1 MDETAEHTG
10 RGRALQPLRHR
21 SFRLLWFGQLTSQVG
36 DWIAFVALTSLVW
49 DLTQS
54 GRWVAAL
61 RATHAVPILLL
72 GPLAGVFVDRWNRR
86 ATMLTV
92 DLVRTGL
99 MAALAASG
107 SIAATLDLTQLTT
120 ILGLSI
126 IFELASLL
134 FAPAKNATIPHLVP
148 PEALLAANTLSA
160 TTGTVSLLLGP
171 VLGGLALATAGVG
184 GALVLDAA
192 TFAVSAAA
200 IAALDVPHLPR
211 AIAPAGGRLRRVLSE
226 LRAGLR
232 YVRGERVVLVTIAL
246 EGVLMLGWGTISIL
260 GVVLA
265 ERRLA
270 LDERGYG
277 ALLAAFGAGS
287 LLGSLVVG
295 PLERRASARVTLA
308 GGFVLVAA
316 GICGLAAAQTLPP
329 ALCGYAVAG
338 LGQMIVSV
346 VGLTLLQRVVR
357 EDLRGRAFSIYNTV
371 SHGMILLANQG
382 AASLADLVAVAPTLM
397 LAGGCQLLGAAG
409 AAFLLPP
416 GAQTGA
422 GTSRPA
428 TAPVATDEGSAA
440 ASPGDRSER

>member
-1 MDETAEHTG
+1 MDGAVEQTG
-10 RGRALQPLRHR
+10 RGRVLQPLRHR

-49 DLTQS
+49 DLTQA

-92 DLVRTGL
+92 DLARTGL

-107 SIAATLDLTQLTT
+107 SIAATLGLTQLAT

-126 IFELASLL
+126 IFELTSLL
-134 FAPAKNATIPHLVP
+134 FAPAKNAIIPHLVP

-160 TTGTVSLLLGP
+160 ATGTVSLLLGP

-184 GALVLDAA
+184 GALVLNAA

-200 IAALDVPHLPR
+200 IAALNVPRLPR
-211 AIAPAGGRLRRVLSE
+211 AIAPAGGRLRQVLNE

-260 GVVLA
+260 AVVLA

-277 ALLAAFGAGS
+277 LLLAAFGAGS
-287 LLGSLVVG
+287 LVGSLLIG
-295 PLERRASARVTLA
+295 PLERRAAARVTLA

-316 GICGLAAAQTLPP
+316 GVFGLAAAQTLPP

-346 VGLTLLQRVVR
+346 VSLTLLQQVVR
-357 EDLRGRAFSIYNTV
+357 EELRGRAFSIYNTV
-371 SHGMILLANQG
+371 NHGMILLANQG
-382 AASLADLVAVAPTLM
+382 AASLADVVAIAPTLV
-397 LAGGCQLLGAAG
+397 LTGGCQLLGAVG
-409 AAFLLPP
+409 AACFLPP

-422 GTSRPA
+422 PASPPAPA
-428 TAPVATDEGSAA
+428 TVSADERAAT